1 MLKKLIKEEWWTD
14 ITVMT
19 DSEEY
24 VTLKAFK
31 GYYDLSHNSLNASSS
46 FVDEYDVIIMMSS
59 N

>member
-1 MLKKLIKEEWWTD
+1 
-14 ITVMT
+14 MT

-46 FVDEYDVIIMMSS
+46 FVDAYDVIIRMSA